1 MPVTLTED
9 YRDNVTNYSPETL
22 EERMNNL
29 AEDAS
34 SFSDNE
40 VEDLLSEFAL
50 ALERGDIRSA
60 EKVNREW
67 RANAWVKKGILT
79 IFGHAGNIERNEGRQ
94 YFDVM
99 PTRNV
104 EKFPEKGARNTP
116 GTTLR
121 MGNFIGDGATVMSE
135 AYVNIGVYVGEGSM
149 VDSNVTVGS
158 CAQVGEDCHIG
169 ANSLIGGVL
178 EPIED
183 NPVIIEDGASIGAGS
198 VVTSGF
204 KVGENVEVAEN
215 TLLTPRI
222 DVYDLV
228 ENEVIRGEIPANR
241 RVFQRYVTSGLAEHE
256 LFQAEGTTPQKPVIV
271 AIDKEEDA
279 VELEQ
284 ELRQD

>member
-1 MPVTLTED
+1 
-9 YRDNVTNYSPETL
+9 
-22 EERMNNL
+22 MNEL
-29 AEDAS
+29 AEDS
-34 SFSDNE
+34 SGFSDSE
-40 VEDLLSEFAL
+40 IEELLSEFVL
-50 ALERGDIRSA
+50 ALERGDIRAA
-60 EKVNREW
+60 EKENGEW
-67 RANAWVKKGILT
+67 SANAWVKQGILS
-79 IFGHAGNIERNEGRQ
+79 IFGHAENIERKEGRS
-94 YFDVM
+94 YYDVM

-104 EKFPEKGARNTP
+104 EEFPEKGARNTP

-121 MGNFIGDGATVMSE
+121 MGNYFGDGATVMSE

-149 VDSNVTVGS
+149 VDSNVTTGS
-158 CAQVGEDCHIG
+158 CAQIGDDVHIG

-183 NPVIIEDGASIGAGS
+183 NPVIIEDGSSIGGGS
-198 VVTSGF
+198 IVTSGF

-228 ENEVIRGEIPANR
+228 ENEVIRGEIPENR

-256 LFQAEGTTPQKPVIV
+256 LFQEEGMKPQKPVIV

-279 VELEQ
+279 VELEE
-284 ELRQD
+284 ELRMD